1 MVRNR
6 DCTWRP
12 DMTDE
17 EFNEK
22 CVELRGKG
30 YSWRKIAAEFGV
42 GKSTLYE
49 YTATIPEIKASIA
62 KNEKQEIRDNIRSTL
77 VELAIKKQNVV
88 ALIYLS
94 KALYKMYD
102 VPPRVG
108 EVPATKAAD
117 NAPVYPAMTPEAAK
131 QELTKRLT
139 LVSENS

>member
-1 MVRNR
+1 MANKECRWN
-6 DCTWRP
+6 P
-12 DMTDE
+12 GMSNE
-17 EFNEK
+17 EFHDK

-30 YSWRKIAAEFGV
+30 LPWRKIATEFGIS
-42 GKSTLYE
+42 KTAFYE
-49 YTATIPEIKASIA
+49 FTATIPEIKKSIGRA
-62 KNEKQEIRDNIRSTL
+62 EKLEIRDNIRSTL
-77 VELAIKKQNVV
+77 VELAIKNKNVV